1 MRYRRPACAIPDG
14 RSESAEL
21 FRLSSIE
28 FNRRITMALRSST
41 AAAFLLIGG
50 LVGSPVLGQAAAP
63 PATRPAADSDV
74 PVKEVVLFSSGVG
87 YFEHAGAVK
96 GDGSTI
102 LRFKTDQINDIL
114 KSLLLED
121 LDGGKVGTVTYPSQ
135 APLAKTL
142 KSFEV
147 DITSNPP
154 LPELL
159 NQLRGAKLDVITNK
173 GPIDG
178 TILGVEKKQKI
189 LNEKQSVE
197 VYVLNLRSGR
207 MIRPIPLDDVQSLE
221 MDDAK
226 LNAELDAALS
236 ALSQARDLEKKP
248 VEIHFN
254 GQGERRVRIGYLV
267 ETPVWK
273 TSYRLVLEKKKAA
286 AKGEAAS
293 GGAKLQGWA
302 IVENQTD
309 NDWNDVQLSLVS
321 GRPISFIEDLYHSLY
336 IPRPFVQP
344 QLYASLMPQTYENGI
359 TKDDMAKLRQQAN
372 ENNENQQRMANNGPS
387 AGTAQGGVSNTL
399 FAGNGQA
406 PAAPPPIDPT
416 LSVVSAASA
425 SGLGELFQYT
435 VGNVSISR
443 QQSAMIPIVTDDIDA
458 TKVSIYNQNVLANH
472 PLNGVRIKNTTHK
485 HLLQGPVT
493 VIEAGSYAGDA
504 QIDDVPP
511 GQQRLLSYGIDLKVL
526 VEQGEGSQIQTVQ
539 TAVLNKGVLQLTWKD
554 VNSSEL
560 LISNRG
566 EAEKTIVV
574 EYPRQEEWKLDEPA
588 AADETT
594 PSLYRFE
601 RKAAAGKTIKLP
613 IRTEMLREERVEL
626 LPLDTAKLEVYVK
639 LENVPAKVRDALS
652 KVMDAKQAMAAT
664 QRQSEEKTRQISEVT
679 SEQTRIRENMKAVAA
694 STDYYNRLV
703 KKLDEQET
711 QIEGWQKELAAL
723 RKQIETQR
731 KDLETQV
738 GQLTING

>member
-1 MRYRRPACAIPDG
+1 MNLRF
-14 RSESAEL
+14 SAATWLLLSAVGTSIL
-21 FRLSSIE
+21 F
-28 FNRRITMALRSST
+28 AQD
-41 AAAFLLIGG
+41 
-50 LVGSPVLGQAAAP
+50 PPAP
-63 PATRPAADSDV
+63 PATQPAGGSDV
-74 PVKEVVLFSSGVG
+74 PVKQVVLFSSGVG
-87 YFEHAGAVK
+87 YFEHAGTVK
-96 GDGSTI
+96 GNGSTV

-147 DITSNPP
+147 DITNNPP

-159 NQLRGAKLDVITNK
+159 NQLRGARLSVITSN

-178 TILGVEKKQKI
+178 TILGVEKKQKVI
-189 LNEKQSVE
+189 NEKQTVE
-197 VYVLNLRSGR
+197 VDILNLRSGR

-221 MDDAK
+221 MTDAK
-226 LNAELDAALS
+226 LNAELDAALA

-254 GQGERRVRIGYLV
+254 GQGERRVRVGYLV
-267 ETPVWK
+267 ETPIWK
-273 TSYRLVLEKKKAA
+273 TSYRLVLDKKKPA

-293 GGAKLQGWA
+293 GGGKLQGWA

-359 TKDDMAKLRQQAN
+359 TKDDMDRLKQQAQ
-372 ENNENQQRMANNGPS
+372 ENNENQQRVAANGQNRGMS
-387 AGTAQGGVSNTL
+387 QGGVSNQL
-399 FAGNGQA
+399 FAGSGTGGG
-406 PAAPPPIDPT
+406 APPPIDPT

-435 VGNVSISR
+435 VGNVSIGR

-458 TKVSIYNQNVLANH
+458 TKVSIYNQSVLANH

-526 VEQGEGSQIQTVQ
+526 VEQGDTSQNQTVQ
-539 TAVLNKGVLQLTWKD
+539 TAVLTKGVLELTWKD
-554 VNSSEL
+554 VTSTEF

-566 EAEKTIVV
+566 EADKTIVV

-613 IRTEMLREERVEL
+613 IRIEMLRDEQVEL
-626 LPLDTAKLEVYVK
+626 LPLDAAKLDLYVK
-639 LENVPAKVRDALS
+639 LENVPPQIRDALA
-652 KVMDAKQAMAAT
+652 KVMQAKQALSVT
-664 QRQSEEKTRQISEVT
+664 QRQSEEKAKQIADIS
-679 SEQTRIRENMKAVAA
+679 SEQSRIRENMKAVAA
-694 STDYYNRLV
+694 TTDYYNRLV

-711 QIEGWQKELAAL
+711 QIEAWQKELSDL

-731 KDLETQV
+731 KDLEAQV
-738 GQLTING
+738 SGLTIGK

>member
-1 MRYRRPACAIPDG
+1 
-14 RSESAEL
+14 
-21 FRLSSIE
+21 
-28 FNRRITMALRSST
+28 MALRSST
-41 AAAFLLIGG
+41 AVALLFISG
-50 LVGSPVLGQAAAP
+50 LAGSCVLGQTAAP
-63 PATRPAADSDV
+63 PTTRPADSDV

-96 GDGSTI
+96 GNGSTI

-159 NQLRGAKLDVITNK
+159 NQLRGAKLDVTTSK

-178 TILGVEKKQKI
+178 TILGVEKKQKVI
-189 LNEKQSVE
+189 NDKQSVE
-197 VYVLNLRSGR
+197 VDILNLRSGR
-207 MIRPIPLDDVQSLE
+207 MIRPINLDDVQSLE

-273 TSYRLVLEKKKAA
+273 TSYRLVLDKKRPA

-293 GGAKLQGWA
+293 GGGKLQGWA

-336 IPRPFVQP
+336 IPRPFVAP

-359 TKDDMAKLRQQAN
+359 TKQDMDRLKQQAN
-372 ENNENQQRMANNGPS
+372 ENNENQQRAAN
-387 AGTAQGGVSNTL
+387 AGAGGNSGVTQGGVSNTL

-458 TKVSIYNQNVLANH
+458 TKVSIYNQNVLVNH

-526 VEQGEGSQIQTVQ
+526 VEQGEGSQNQTVQ

-566 EAEKTIVV
+566 EAEKTIIV

-626 LPLDTAKLEVYVK
+626 LPLDTGKLAPYLL
-639 LENVPAKVRDALS
+639 LENVPAKVRDALV
-652 KVMDAKQAMAAT
+652 KVMDAKHAMAAT
-664 QRQSEEKTRQISEVT
+664 QRQSEEKAKQIADVT
-679 SEQTRIRENMKAVAA
+679 AEQGRIRDNMKAVSP

-711 QIEGWQKELAAL
+711 QIEGWQKELDAL

-731 KDLETQV
+731 KELESQV
-738 GQLTING
+738 GALTIEG

>member
-1 MRYRRPACAIPDG
+1 MSLRMTTASWLLLSALGPLTIIAQEKPSAPAPQPA
-14 RSESAEL
+14 
-21 FRLSSIE
+21 
-28 FNRRITMALRSST
+28 
-41 AAAFLLIGG
+41 GG
-50 LVGSPVLGQAAAP
+50 
-63 PATRPAADSDV
+63 SDV
-74 PVKEVVLFSSGVG
+74 PVKQVVLFSSGVG
-87 YFEHAGAVK
+87 YFEHAGMVK
-96 GDGSTI
+96 GDGSTV

-147 DITSNPP
+147 DITDNPP

-159 NQLRGAKLDVITNK
+159 NQLRGARLDVITDK

-178 TILGVEKKQKI
+178 TILGVEKKQKVV
-189 LNEKQSVE
+189 NDKQTVDVE
-197 VYVLNLRSGR
+197 VLNLRSGK

-221 MDDAK
+221 LHDAK
-226 LNAELDAALS
+226 LNAELDAALA

-254 GQGERRVRIGYLV
+254 GQGERRVRIGYVV
-267 ETPVWK
+267 ETPIWK
-273 TSYRLVLEKKKAA
+273 TSYRLVLEKKKPAE
-286 AKGEAAS
+286 KGEAPS
-293 GGAKLQGWA
+293 GGGKLQGWA

-359 TKDDMAKLRQQAN
+359 SKEDMERLKQQVAENNQRQQ
-372 ENNENQQRMANNGPS
+372 QMANNGQGGVS
-387 AGTAQGGVSNTL
+387 QGGVSNQL
-399 FAGNGQA
+399 FSGSGAQ
-406 PAAPPPIDPT
+406 PTTQPPIDPT

-435 VGNVSISR
+435 VGNVTIGR

-458 TKVSIYNQNVLANH
+458 TKVSIYNANVLSNH
-472 PLNGVRIKNTTHK
+472 PLNGVRIKNTTRK

-526 VEQGEGSQIQTVQ
+526 VEQGDQSQKQTVQ
-539 TAVLNKGVLQLTWKD
+539 TAVLNKGILQVTWKD
-554 VNSSEL
+554 VNAIEY

-566 EAEKTIVV
+566 ENEKTLVV
-574 EYPRQEEWKLDEPA
+574 EYPREEEWKLDEPA
-588 AADETT
+588 VADETT

-601 RKAAAGKTIKLP
+601 RKVAAGKTIKLP
-613 IRTEMLREERVEL
+613 IRIETLREDRVEL
-626 LPLDTAKLEVYVK
+626 LPLDAEKLDVYLK
-639 LENVPAKVRDALS
+639 LENVPPTVHEALAKVMA
-652 KVMDAKQAMAAT
+652 AKQALAAT
-664 QRQSEEKTRQISEVT
+664 QRHSEEKAKQISDVT
-679 SEQTRIRENMKAVAA
+679 AEQSRIRENMKAVAA

-703 KKLDEQET
+703 KKLDDQET
-711 QIEGWQKELAAL
+711 QIEAWQKELDAL
-723 RKQIETQR
+723 RKQIDEQR
-731 KDLETQV
+731 KELETEV
-738 GQLTING
+738 SGLTIGA

>member
-1 MRYRRPACAIPDG
+1 M
-14 RSESAEL
+14 S
-21 FRLSSIE
+21 
-28 FNRRITMALRSST
+28 LRSST
-41 AAAFLLIGG
+41 AAAFIFIGG
-50 LVGSPVLGQAAAP
+50 LAGSPVFGQVAAP
-63 PATRPAADSDV
+63 PASRPAADSDV

-96 GDGSTI
+96 GNGSTI

-159 NQLRGAKLDVITNK
+159 NQLRGAKLDVITDK

-178 TILGVEKKQKI
+178 TILGVEKKQKVI
-189 LNEKQSVE
+189 NEKQSVD

-207 MIRPIPLDDVQSLE
+207 MIRPIILDDVQSLE

-273 TSYRLVLEKKKAA
+273 TSYRLVLDKKKPA
-286 AKGEAAS
+286 AKGEPAS
-293 GGAKLQGWA
+293 GGGKLQGWA

-359 TKDDMAKLRQQAN
+359 TKQDMDRLKQQAN
-372 ENNENQQRMANNGPS
+372 ENNENQQRMANGG
-387 AGTAQGGVSNTL
+387 AGAGSGGGAQGGVSNTL

-526 VEQGEGSQIQTVQ
+526 VEQGEGSQNQTVQ

-566 EAEKTIVV
+566 EAEKTIVI

-601 RKAAAGKTIKLP
+601 RKAAAGKTMKLP

-626 LPLDTAKLEVYVK
+626 LPLDTAKLEPYLK

-652 KVMDAKQAMAAT
+652 KVMDAKQTMAVT
-664 QRQSEEKTRQISEVT
+664 QRQSEEKAKQIAEIT
-679 SEQTRIRENMKAVAA
+679 TEQTRIRENMKAVAP

-711 QIEGWQKELAAL
+711 QIEGWQKELDTL
-723 RKQIETQR
+723 RKQVEIER
-731 KDLETQV
+731 KDLQSQI
-738 GQLTING
+738 GALTING

>member
-1 MRYRRPACAIPDG
+1 M
-14 RSESAEL
+14 
-21 FRLSSIE
+21 
-28 FNRRITMALRSST
+28 NLRSSAT
-41 AAAFLLIGG
+41 ALLLLCTLGFCAAWAQEK
-50 LVGSPVLGQAAAP
+50 PAP
-63 PATRPAADSDV
+63 PATRPAGDSDV

-87 YFEHAGAVK
+87 YFEHAGSVK
-96 GDGSTI
+96 GNGSTV

-159 NQLRGAKLDVITNK
+159 NQLRGARLDVITNK

-178 TILGVEKKQKI
+178 TILGVEKKQK
-189 LNEKQSVE
+189 LVNEKE
-197 VYVLNLRSGR
+197 AIDVYVLNLRSGR

-226 LNAELDAALS
+226 LNAELDAALG

-254 GQGERRVRIGYLV
+254 GQGERRVRVGYVV

-273 TSYRLVLEKKKAA
+273 TSYRLVLEKKKEA
-286 AKGEAAS
+286 AKGQAAS
-293 GGAKLQGWA
+293 GGGKLQGWA

-359 TKDDMAKLRQQAN
+359 TKEDMAKLRQQAN
-372 ENNENQQRMANNGPS
+372 ENNENQQRLAGNGQ
-387 AGTAQGGVSNTL
+387 AGGQGGGVAQGGVSNTL
-399 FAGNGQA
+399 FAGGQMA
-406 PAAPPPIDPT
+406 PPAPPPIDPT
-416 LSVVSAASA
+416 LSVVSA

-435 VGNVSISR
+435 VGNVSIGR

-458 TKVSIYNQNVLANH
+458 TKVSIYNENVLANH
-472 PLNGVRIKNTTHK
+472 PLNGVRIKNSTHK

-526 VEQGEGSQIQTVQ
+526 VELGEGSQQQTVQ
-539 TAVLNKGVLQLTWKD
+539 SAVLNKGVLHLTWKD
-554 VNSSEL
+554 VNSTEF

-574 EYPRQEEWKLDEPA
+574 EFPRQEEWKLDEPA

-601 RKAAAGKTIKLP
+601 RNAPAGKTIKLP
-613 IRTEMLREERVEL
+613 IRTEMMRLEQVEL
-626 LPLDTAKLEVYVK
+626 LPRDVTKLDLYLK
-639 LENVPAKVRDALS
+639 LENVPAKVRDALAE
-652 KVMDAKQAMAAT
+652 VMAAKQAMAAT
-664 QRQSEEKTRQISEVT
+664 QRQSEEKAQQIAAIST
-679 SEQTRIRENMKAVAA
+679 EQARIRENMKAVAA

-711 QIEGWQKELAAL
+711 QIEAWQKELDGL
-723 RKQIETQR
+723 RKQADAQR
-731 KDLETQV
+731 KDLETKV
-738 GQLTING
+738 GQLNVE

>member
-1 MRYRRPACAIPDG
+1 M
-14 RSESAEL
+14 
-21 FRLSSIE
+21 
-28 FNRRITMALRSST
+28 TLRSST
-41 AAAFLLIGG
+41 AAALVLLM
-50 LVGSPVLGQAAAP
+50 VFAGSAVLGQPDPAAAP
-63 PATRPAADSDV
+63 PATRPAGESDV

-87 YFEHAGAVK
+87 YFEHAGRVT
-96 GDGSTI
+96 GNGSTV

-121 LDGGKVGTVTYPSQ
+121 LDGGHVGTVTYPSQ

-159 NQLRGAKLDVITNK
+159 NQLRGARLSVITNK

-178 TILGVEKKQKI
+178 TILGVEKKQKQVNDKEAI
-189 LNEKQSVE
+189 D

-207 MIRPIPLDDVQSLE
+207 TIRPIPLDDVQSIE

-226 LNAELDAALS
+226 LNAELDAAL
-236 ALSQARDLEKKP
+236 AAVAQARDMDKKP

-254 GQGERRVRIGYLV
+254 GQGERRVRLGYVV

-273 TSYRLVLEKKKAA
+273 TSYRLVLEKPKGAA
-286 AKGEAAS
+286 NGKPQP

-309 NDWNDVQLSLVS
+309 NDWTDVQLSLVS

-344 QLYASLMPQTYENGI
+344 QLYASLMPQTYQNGI
-359 TKDDMAKLRQQAN
+359 TKEDMDRLRQQAA
-372 ENNENQQRMANNGPS
+372 ENNANQQQMAQNRPA
-387 AGTAQGGVSNTL
+387 AGAVTGGVSNTL
-399 FAGNGQA
+399 FAGGQNA
-406 PAAPPPIDPT
+406 GPATPIDPT

-435 VGNVSISR
+435 VGNVTIGR
-443 QQSAMIPIVTDDIDA
+443 QQSAMIPIVTDEIDA
-458 TKVSIYNQNVLANH
+458 TKVSIYNQNVLADH
-472 PLNGVRIKNTTHK
+472 PLNGVRFKNTTRK

-493 VIEAGSYAGDA
+493 VIEARSYAGDA

-526 VEQGEGSQIQTVQ
+526 VERNDEPVANTIQS
-539 TAVLNKGVLQLTWKD
+539 AKLNKGVLELAWKD
-554 VNSSEL
+554 VTQTEY
-560 LISNRG
+560 LIKNRG
-566 EAEKTIVV
+566 EADKTIVV
-574 EYPRQEEWKLDEPA
+574 EYPREEGWKLDEPA

-594 PSLYRFE
+594 PSVYRFD
-601 RKAAAGKTIKLP
+601 RPVAAGKLIKMP
-613 IRTEMLREERVEL
+613 IRIESTREERVEL
-626 LPLDTAKLEVYVK
+626 LPLDPGKLELYLK
-639 LENVPAKVRDALS
+639 LDHVPAKVHDALAQ
-652 KVMDAKQAMAAT
+652 VIDAKQAMAAT
-664 QRQSEEKTRQISEVT
+664 ERQIAEKTKQIADVT
-679 SEQTRIRENMKAVAA
+679 AEQSRIRENMKAVSQ

-711 QIEGWQKELAAL
+711 QIEGWQKELDGL
-723 RKQIETQR
+723 RKQAESQR
-731 KDLETQV
+731 KDLESKV
-738 GQLTING
+738 GKLTIG

>member
-1 MRYRRPACAIPDG
+1 M
-14 RSESAEL
+14 
-21 FRLSSIE
+21 
-28 FNRRITMALRSST
+28 TLRSATAVALVFLTGVVGST
-41 AAAFLLIGG
+41 A
-50 LVGSPVLGQAAAP
+50 LGQPDA
-63 PATRPAADSDV
+63 ATRPVGESDV

-87 YFEHAGAVK
+87 YFEHAGKVT
-96 GDGSTI
+96 GNGSTV
-102 LRFKTDQINDIL
+102 LHFKTDQINDIL

-121 LDGGKVGTVTYPSQ
+121 LDGGHVGTVTYPSQ

-159 NQLRGAKLDVITNK
+159 NQLRGARLSVITNK

-178 TILGVEKKQKI
+178 TILGVEKKQKEI
-189 LNEKQSVE
+189 KEDKSVD

-207 MIRPIPLDDVQSLE
+207 TIRPILLDDVQSIE
-221 MDDAK
+221 MNDAK
-226 LNAELDAALS
+226 LNAELDAALA
-236 ALSQARDLEKKP
+236 ALAQARDQEKKP

-254 GQGERRVRIGYLV
+254 GQGERRVRLGYVV

-273 TSYRLVLEKKKAA
+273 TSYRLVLEKKNAA
-286 AKGEAAS
+286 ANGKPQPGA
-293 GGAKLQGWA
+293 AKLQGWA

-359 TKDDMAKLRQQAN
+359 TKEDMDRLKQQAA
-372 ENNENQQRMANNGPS
+372 ENNANQQQMAQNRAP
-387 AGTAQGGVSNTL
+387 AGAAIGGVSNTL
-399 FAGNGQA
+399 FAGGAQNG
-406 PAAPPPIDPT
+406 PAAPIDPT

-435 VGNVSISR
+435 VGNVSIAR
-443 QQSAMIPIVTDDIDA
+443 QQSAMIPIVTDELDA
-458 TKVSIYNQNVLANH
+458 AKVSIYNQNVLADH
-472 PLNGVRIKNTTHK
+472 PLNGVRFKNTTHK

-526 VEQGEGSQIQTVQ
+526 VEQLDRRQDSTIRSAKLV
-539 TAVLNKGVLQLTWKD
+539 KGVLQVTWKD
-554 VNSSEL
+554 VQYVEYA
-560 LISNRG
+560 IKNRG
-566 EAEKTIVV
+566 DTDKTIVV
-574 EYPRQEEWKLDEPA
+574 EYPREDDWKLVEPA

-594 PSLYRFE
+594 QSLYRFD
-601 RKAAAGKTIKLP
+601 RPVAAGKTVKMP
-613 IRTEMLREERVEL
+613 IRLEFTREERVEL
-626 LPLDTAKLEVYVK
+626 LPLDAGKLELYVK
-639 LENVPAKVRDALS
+639 LDNMPPKVRDALAE
-652 KVMDAKQAMAAT
+652 VINAKQAMAAT
-664 QRQSEEKTRQISEVT
+664 DRQIEAKRKQIADVAA
-679 SEQTRIRENMKAVAA
+679 EQSRIRENMKAVAP

-711 QIEGWQKELAAL
+711 QIEGWQKELDGL
-723 RKQIETQR
+723 RAQAESQR
-731 KDLETQV
+731 KDLETKL
-738 GQLTING
+738 GQLTID

>member
-1 MRYRRPACAIPDG
+1 MGVPARANRLRSTAPAWNFSVRRA
-14 RSESAEL
+14 
-21 FRLSSIE
+21 SIGG
-28 FNRRITMALRSST
+28 RITMTLRSST
-41 AAAFLLIGG
+41 AAALILLAGFA
-50 LVGSPVLGQAAAP
+50 GSVAAEQSTAPPP
-63 PATRPAADSDV
+63 PATRPSGESDV

-87 YFEHAGAVK
+87 YFEHAGKVN
-96 GDGSTI
+96 GNGSTV

-159 NQLRGAKLDVITNK
+159 NQLRGARLSVSTNK
-173 GPIDG
+173 GPIEG
-178 TILGVEKKQKI
+178 TILGVEKKQKQV
-189 LNEKQSVE
+189 NDKQAID

-207 MIRPIPLDDVQSLE
+207 TIRPVPLDDVQSIE

-226 LNAELDAALS
+226 LNAELDAAL
-236 ALSQARDLEKKP
+236 AAVAQARDMDKKP

-254 GQGERRVRIGYLV
+254 GRGERRVRFGYVV

-273 TSYRLVLEKKKAA
+273 TSYRLVLEKKKPAA
-286 AKGEAAS
+286 NGMPQA
-293 GGAKLQGWA
+293 GGGKLQGWA

-309 NDWNDVQLSLVS
+309 NDWKDVQLSLVS

-344 QLYASLMPQTYENGI
+344 QLYASLMPQTYQNGI
-359 TKDDMAKLRQQAN
+359 TKEDMDRLKQQAA
-372 ENNENQQRMANNGPS
+372 ENNANQQQMAQNRP
-387 AGTAQGGVSNTL
+387 AGGASIGGVSNTL
-399 FAGNGQA
+399 FAGGQSVGLGA
-406 PAAPPPIDPT
+406 PIDPT

-435 VGNVSISR
+435 VGNVSIGR
-443 QQSAMIPIVTDDIDA
+443 QQSAMIPIITDELDA
-458 TKVSIYNQNVLANH
+458 TKVSIYNQNVLADH
-472 PLNGVRIKNTTHK
+472 PLNGVRFKNTTGK

-493 VIEAGSYAGDA
+493 VIEGGSYAGDA

-511 GQQRLLSYGIDLKVL
+511 GQRRLLSYGIDLKVL
-526 VEQGEGSQIQTVQ
+526 VERTDEPVANTIQS
-539 TAVLNKGVLQLTWKD
+539 ARLNKGVLEVAWKD
-554 VNSSEL
+554 VTQVEY
-560 LISNRG
+560 LIKNRG
-566 EAEKTIVV
+566 ETDKAMVV
-574 EYPRQEEWKLDEPA
+574 EYPREGGWKLDEPA

-594 PSLYRFE
+594 PSLYRFD
-601 RKAAAGKTIKLP
+601 RPVAAGKLIKLP
-613 IRTEMLREERVEL
+613 VRLETTREERIEL
-626 LPLDTAKLEVYVK
+626 LPLDPAKLELYVK
-639 LENVPAKVRDALS
+639 LDHVPPKVHDALAQ
-652 KVMDAKQAMAAT
+652 VLDAKQAMAST
-664 QRQSEEKTRQISEVT
+664 DRQIAETSKQVADVT
-679 SEQTRIRENMKAVAA
+679 AEQARIRENMKAVAP

-711 QIEGWQKELAAL
+711 QIEGWQKELDSL
-723 RKQIETQR
+723 HKQADAQR
-731 KDLETQV
+731 KDLDTKL
-738 GQLTING
+738 GQLTIG